1 MKRLL
6 LSQNENNNGDNY
18 LVLNGEVLPKS
29 PDNLQY
35 IQLFSDTKKYKEI
48 FRDDFLTIKEKN
60 NAILFSSHYLDKDNM
75 GRQIFY
81 MYHLDEKD
89 NLEQILQL
97 LMLDSKKINRTI
109 DFEKTLQIVKKIEE
123 NNILKR
129 KLNKYISIALLILI
143 LCTSI
148 AYFISK

>member
-6 LSQNENNNGDNY
+6 LSQNENNNGENY

-35 IQLFSDTKKYKEI
+35 IQLFSETKQYKEI
-48 FRDDFLTIKEKN
+48 FRDDFLTIKEKK
-60 NAILFSSHYLDKDNM
+60 NAILFSSHYSDKDNI

-81 MYHLDEKD
+81 MYLLEKKD
-89 NLEQILQL
+89 DLEKILEL
-97 LMLDSKKINRTI
+97 LISDSKKINRTI
-109 DFEKTLQIVKKIEE
+109 DYEMTLKIVNKIKE

-129 KLNKYISIALLILI
+129 NLNKYISIALLII
-143 LCTSI
+143 LSTSI
-148 AYFISK
+148 AYLISK